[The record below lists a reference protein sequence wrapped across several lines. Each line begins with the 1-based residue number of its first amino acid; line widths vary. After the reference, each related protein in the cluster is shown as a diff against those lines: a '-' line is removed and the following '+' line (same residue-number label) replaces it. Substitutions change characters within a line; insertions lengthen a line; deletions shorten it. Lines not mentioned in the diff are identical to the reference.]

1 MITEYIVLA
10 RSLNNEEEEVL
21 SFEDLAEAQSYKK
34 ELDSAKYR
42 IVKRITTIEDEYL

>member
-21 SFEDLAEAQSYKK
+21 SFEDLSEAQSYKK

-42 IVKRITTIEDEYL
+42 VVKRITTTEDEYL